1 MKKSRRKVASFLI
14 LVFLIHLLGCKY
26 YKIGSAQAISGEY
39 ILQKSEIHDYLV
51 VHVEDDFWHLDQVK
65 LVNDTIMGRK
75 RPMSSLHSDYEKY
88 QYRQGS
94 VHRFT
99 KNTMPTNEVHIYVR
113 KYDTSEDNNVNL
125 AVTDIIKI
133 EVYDLAV
140 GVTVATYVGTTF
152 LIATVVSFVV
162 LLIACSCP
170 YAYSYNDETISFEG
184 AMYSGANMESLERHD
199 YMKLNKSLPES
210 GELKLQIVNKKME
223 LQYINMAELLVVQ
236 HSINTKIVID
246 AYGNFHTISNP
257 QKPLSA
263 RTSSSKDYLSEI
275 SEQDNQFYN
284 FDEEDLP
291 SNNELILTFN
301 KKDNANQA
309 KIVLNTK
316 NSMWAGYVYDKFT
329 ELFGK
334 RFNAW
339 MKKQGQLTEKQILKI
354 RRDQGAVI
362 SIYILKDNEWE
373 FLNHVNP
380 VGSLVARDII
390 IPIDLSNHS
399 SNEVKIK
406 LEAGFMLWDL
416 DYVAID
422 YTKNEE
428 VTVKTIPP
436 KLAEIVGENHSQSI
450 LLDDASYI
458 YLDTINNSIK
468 LHFDTGLPQIETNST
483 VRSIFLHSKGFYKE
497 ISSSKIKPNLKELR
511 LFKEPSYLSK
521 YSQRLYHDLLEAN
534 QTASND

>member
-1 MKKSRRKVASFLI
+1 
-14 LVFLIHLLGCKY
+14 
-26 YKIGSAQAISGEY
+26 
-39 ILQKSEIHDYLV
+39 
-51 VHVEDDFWHLDQVK
+51 
-65 LVNDTIMGRK
+65 
-75 RPMSSLHSDYEKY
+75 
-88 QYRQGS
+88 
-94 VHRFT
+94 
-99 KNTMPTNEVHIYVR
+99 
-113 KYDTSEDNNVNL
+113 
-125 AVTDIIKI
+125 
-133 EVYDLAV
+133 
-140 GVTVATYVGTTF
+140 
-152 LIATVVSFVV
+152 
-162 LLIACSCP
+162 
-170 YAYSYNDETISFEG
+170 
-184 AMYSGANMESLERHD
+184 
-199 YMKLNKSLPES
+199 
-210 GELKLQIVNKKME
+210 
-223 LQYINMAELLVVQ
+223 
-236 HSINTKIVID
+236 
-246 AYGNFHTISNP
+246 
-257 QKPLSA
+257 
-263 RTSSSKDYLSEI
+263 
-275 SEQDNQFYN
+275 
-284 FDEEDLP
+284 
-291 SNNELILTFN
+291 
-301 KKDNANQA
+301 
-309 KIVLNTK
+309 
-316 NSMWAGYVYDKFT
+316 MWAGYVYDKFT

-380 VGSLVARDII
+380 VGSLVARDIV

-436 KLAEIVGENHSQSI
+436 KLAEIVGEKHSQSI